1 MKHLIICRE
10 YPPAP
15 GGGIGTYVHHMSRL
29 LAQSGETVH
38 VIGQMWDKA
47 EKTVEEQCGGKL
59 ILHRVPFEDW
69 KIFFRRRPSSMVR
82 SKIARALYASE
93 FPAQCF
99 SWLAGALAERLV
111 KEEGIDAVETQ
122 DYEAPLYYFQVR
134 RALGLGPKRRP
145 PCFVHLHS
153 PTEFVVP
160 HNDWNIAPA
169 RWLAAKRVEDYTIS
183 AADALL
189 CPSRF
194 LAGQAEAHYGLSMHS
209 IKVIPYPMGDSAI
222 LKRDHETWS
231 SGSICYL
238 GRLEKR
244 KGVLEWIEAA
254 VSAVKQY
261 PNARFEFIGAN
272 VLGPNLVFGEA
283 LLNRLI
289 PRDLRKRFVFH
300 GEVSRSAIPSL
311 LERARIAVVPSRWEN
326 FPNTC
331 MEAMGSGL
339 PVIASPAGG
348 MAEMVMDGQSGWIA
362 ENAEMRGL
370 QDALRR
376 ALQTPPVRIA
386 EMGKAAAKRIRQIC
400 DNQKIV
406 EKHLSF
412 RRCLV
417 DRPSV
422 RCSALPANPPQCKRP
437 AVKKKGRAAVTIP
450 DVSADYGSNG
460 FVPGADDST
469 HEVTDPDLLE
479 RFRELVAQDIERI
492 SAPPPAYPDAVSGS
506 ESTGRLGEQLAMI
519 RCLLGNPSIGLR
531 VFQQIAA
538 KIARR

>member
-1 MKHLIICRE
+1 
-10 YPPAP
+10 
-15 GGGIGTYVHHMSRL
+15 
-29 LAQSGETVH
+29 
-38 VIGQMWDKA
+38 
-47 EKTVEEQCGGKL
+47 
-59 ILHRVPFEDW
+59 
-69 KIFFRRRPSSMVR
+69 
-82 SKIARALYASE
+82 
-93 FPAQCF
+93 
-99 SWLAGALAERLV
+99 
-111 KEEGIDAVETQ
+111 
-122 DYEAPLYYFQVR
+122 
-134 RALGLGPKRRP
+134 
-145 PCFVHLHS
+145 
-153 PTEFVVP
+153 
-160 HNDWNIAPA
+160 
-169 RWLAAKRVEDYTIS
+169 
-183 AADALL
+183 
-189 CPSRF
+189 
-194 LAGQAEAHYGLSMHS
+194 
-209 IKVIPYPMGDSAI
+209 
-222 LKRDHETWS
+222 
-231 SGSICYL
+231 
-238 GRLEKR
+238 
-244 KGVLEWIEAA
+244 
-254 VSAVKQY
+254 
-261 PNARFEFIGAN
+261 
-272 VLGPNLVFGEA
+272 

-300 GEVSRSAIPSL
+300 GEVNRAAIPSL

-362 ENAEMRGL
+362 KNAEMPGL

-417 DRPSV
+417 DRPAV
-422 RCSALPANPPQCKRP
+422 RFSALPANPPQCKRP
-437 AVKKKGRAAVTIP
+437 AVKKKGRAAVTIS

-469 HEVTDPDLLE
+469 HEVTDPYLLE

-506 ESTGRLGEQLAMI
+506 ESTGRLGEQLALI
-519 RCLLGNPSIGLR
+519 RCLLSNPSIGLR